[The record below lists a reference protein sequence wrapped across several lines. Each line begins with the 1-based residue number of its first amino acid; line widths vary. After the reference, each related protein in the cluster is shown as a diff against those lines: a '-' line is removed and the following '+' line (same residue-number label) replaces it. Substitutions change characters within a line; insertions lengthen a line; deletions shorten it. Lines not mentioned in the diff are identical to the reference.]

1 MKKKFLF
8 AVLIMLTAGST
19 FYASYV
25 NDKPKEPV
33 SEIVLANVEA
43 LSCIELPEVEIVCGA
58 LEGPCWY
65 SYGDCYIDWFHH
77 AADCSFCGY
86 TSAYCSSPCTYF

>member
-25 NDKPKEPV
+25 NDKQTEAV

-43 LSCIELPEVEIVCGA
+43 LSRAELPEITIECGKN
-58 LEGPCWY
+58 GGICWIRSGFCLRGEY
-65 SYGDCYIDWFHH
+65 TLYDCEFL
-77 AADCSFCGY
+77 GY
-86 TSAYCSSPCTYF
+86 TTISCTSDC